1 MSADNQPL
9 VSVVTPVYNGE
20 RHLAE
25 CIESVLNQTYENW
38 DYVIVNNRSTDR
50 TLDIAQ
56 DYAERDRRIRI
67 YNNETFLSLF
77 GNHNN
82 AVRQIAD
89 RSKYCKI
96 LQADD
101 LMFPECLAEMV
112 KLAEAHPSVGLVG
125 SYRIIGDF
133 VSYGL
138 PYPTSAISGRE
149 ICRKYLD
156 GDNDVFGTPS
166 SVLIRSDLVRRREAL
181 FNEKNVS
188 ADKEAE
194 CDILQDSDFGFVHQ
208 VLTYSRVH
216 GEQAGSSLYRNN
228 GFIIGKIHTF
238 RRLGHL
244 FFEKEEYERR
254 LEKWMRD
261 YYRILGGSALRMRGR
276 KYWQYQRETLEAIGD
291 KLDYFRIFRAA
302 LLEVMDALLNPKST
316 AERVLRKVTGN
327 GKNAP

>member
-1 MSADNQPL
+1 MSTGNQPL

-38 DYVIVNNRSTDR
+38 DYVVVNNRSTDR

-56 DYAERDRRIRI
+56 DYAERDKRIRI

-82 AVRQIAD
+82 AVRQISA

-138 PYPTSAISGRE
+138 PYPTSVISGRE
-149 ICRKYLD
+149 ICRKYLN

-166 SVLIRSDLVRRREAL
+166 AVLMRSDLVRRREAL
-181 FNEKNVS
+181 FYEKNVS

-216 GEQAGSSLYRNN
+216 GDQAGSPLYRNN

-254 LEKWMRD
+254 HEKWMKD
-261 YYRILGGSALRMRGR
+261 YYRMLGGSALRMRGG
-276 KYWQYQRETLEAIGD
+276 KYWQYQREALRAMGD
-291 KLDYFRIFRAA
+291 KLDYFKIFRAA

-316 AERVLRKVTGN
+316 AERLLRKVSGN
-327 GKNAP
+327 GKNVS